1 MNGQGIAQFIPL
13 ILIFVIFYFFLIR
26 PQQKRAKDHLAMVAG
41 LKRGDEVITS
51 GGIIAIVD
59 RVMEDD
65 RIEVVLGDSVKVQ
78 IIRSTITSLLKKQ
91 KLNNNSFVLSFT
103 KIKVLLIYIILISA
117 FFFASLNFKNNNLI
131 DKKINLGLDL
141 QGGSY
146 ILLEID
152 TKPLV
157 SQKLQTK
164 VIPIKKLLSKNK
176 INFKNFNISSDNISL
191 IIEVEK
197 QKKFKN
203 LFFKQ
208 QENIV
213 NNFIPEYNKFELDLE
228 FNQNK
233 ALIKFSN
240 FGLISLNNAALK
252 QSIEII
258 RRRIDDVGTKEPTIL
273 QRGDKRILVE
283 LPGIDNPERIKE
295 LLGKT
300 AQLTFRLVSKDD
312 GFGSEKLILSENN
325 EELTVNKRVAISGDN
340 LVDAQPQFDSQSN
353 QPIVLFTLDRLGA
366 QKFGRITTENV
377 GRRLAIVLD
386 NTVISA
392 PQIREAITGG
402 TGTISGGFS
411 FQESTD
417 LALLLRSGALPAP
430 INIVEE
436 RTVGPDLGKDSIDA
450 GVFSLI
456 VGFILVIIFMFIKYK
471 IFGLVSNISL
481 IANLIMMVGIL
492 TILEATLTLPG
503 IAGIILTVGMAVDSN
518 VLIYERIKEELK
530 TEKSIIHAFDTGYN
544 KAKITVIDAN
554 VTTLIAAVIL
564 FTFGSGPVKGFAITL
579 GIGIVTTLFS
589 AYFVARHLTSLIV
602 LNDKNGK
609 YFKL

>member
-1 MNGQGIAQFIPL
+1 
-13 ILIFVIFYFFLIR
+13 
-26 PQQKRAKDHLAMVAG
+26 
-41 LKRGDEVITS
+41 
-51 GGIIAIVD
+51 
-59 RVMEDD
+59 
-65 RIEVVLGDSVKVQ
+65 
-78 IIRSTITSLLKKQ
+78 
-91 KLNNNSFVLSFT
+91 VLSFT
-103 KIKVLLIYIILISA
+103 KLKVIFIYLILISTI
-117 FFFASLNFKNNNLI
+117 FFASLNFKNNNLL
-131 DKKINLGLDL
+131 DKKVNLGLDL

-152 TKPLV
+152 TRPLIN
-157 SQKLQTK
+157 QKLQTK
-164 VIPIKKLLSKNK
+164 VIPIKKLLNENK
-176 INFKNFNISSDNISL
+176 INFKNFIISPNEISL
-191 IIEVEK
+191 TIDKKK
-197 QKKFKN
+197 QNKFKN

-208 QENIV
+208 IENNV

-233 ALIKFSN
+233 AFIKFSN
-240 FGLISLNNAALK
+240 FGIVSLNNVALK

-283 LPGIDNPERIKE
+283 LPGIDNPERVKE

-312 GFGSEKLILSENN
+312 GFGSEKLILLESG
-325 EELTVNKRVAISGDN
+325 EELTVNKRVVVSGDN
-340 LVDAQPQFDSQSN
+340 LVDAQPQFDNQSN

-366 QKFGRITTENV
+366 RKFGKITTENV

-386 NTVISA
+386 NSVISA
-392 PQIREAITGG
+392 PQIREPITGG

-430 INIVEE
+430 INIIEE

-450 GVFSLI
+450 GIFSLI
-456 VGFILVIIFMFIKYK
+456 VGFILVIIFMFFKYR

-481 IANLIMMVGIL
+481 IANLFMMVGIL

-554 VTTLIAAVIL
+554 ITTLIAAAIL
-564 FTFGSGPVKGFAITL
+564 FIFGSGPVKGFAVTL
-579 GIGIVTTLFS
+579 GIGIITTLFS
-589 AYFVARHLTSLIV
+589 AYFIARHLTSVIV
-602 LNDKNGK
+602 LNYKEGK

>member
-1 MNGQGIAQFIPL
+1 
-13 ILIFVIFYFFLIR
+13 
-26 PQQKRAKDHLAMVAG
+26 
-41 LKRGDEVITS
+41 
-51 GGIIAIVD
+51 
-59 RVMEDD
+59 
-65 RIEVVLGDSVKVQ
+65 
-78 IIRSTITSLLKKQ
+78 
-91 KLNNNSFVLSFT
+91 VLSFT
-103 KIKVLLIYIILISA
+103 KIKVLSIYLILVIII
-117 FFFASLNFKNNNLI
+117 FFASLNFNNNNFI
-131 DKKINLGLDL
+131 NKKINLGLDL

-152 TKPLV
+152 TKPLIN
-157 SQKLQTK
+157 QKLQTK
-164 VIPIKKLLSKNK
+164 VIPIKKLLNKNEIDFKDFK
-176 INFKNFNISSDNISL
+176 ISPDNISL
-191 IIEVEK
+191 KIN
-197 QKKFKN
+197 KKDKNKLKN

-208 QENIV
+208 QENTV
-213 NNFIPEYNKFELDLE
+213 NNFISEYNKFELDLE
-228 FNQNK
+228 FIKNS

-240 FGLISLNNAALK
+240 FGLVSLNNAAVK

-258 RRRIDDVGTKEPTIL
+258 RRRVDDSGTKEPTIL

-283 LPGIDNPERIKE
+283 LPGIDNPERVKE

-300 AQLTFRLVSKDD
+300 AQLTFRLVSKDN
-312 GFGSEKLILSENN
+312 GFGSEKLILSENS
-325 EELTVNKRVAISGDN
+325 EELIVNKRVVISGDN

-386 NTVISA
+386 NSVISA
-392 PQIREAITGG
+392 PQIREPITGG

-411 FQESTD
+411 FQDSTD

-430 INIVEE
+430 IDIVEE

-456 VGFILVIIFMFIKYK
+456 VGFTLVIIFMFIKYR

-481 IANLIMMVGIL
+481 IANLLMMIGIL

-518 VLIYERIKEELK
+518 VLIYERIREELK

-544 KAKITVIDAN
+544 KSKITVIDAN
-554 VTTLIAAVIL
+554 VTTLIAAFIL
-564 FTFGSGPVKGFAITL
+564 FIFGSGPVKGFAVTL
-579 GIGIVTTLFS
+579 GIGITTTLFC
-589 AYFVARHLTSLIV
+589 AYFIARHLTSVIV
-602 LNDKNGK
+602 LNDKEGK
-609 YFKL
+609 HFKL

>member
-1 MNGQGIAQFIPL
+1 M
-13 ILIFVIFYFFLIR
+13 
-26 PQQKRAKDHLAMVAG
+26 
-41 LKRGDEVITS
+41 
-51 GGIIAIVD
+51 
-59 RVMEDD
+59 
-65 RIEVVLGDSVKVQ
+65 
-78 IIRSTITSLLKKQ
+78 
-91 KLNNNSFVLSFT
+91 LSFT
-103 KIKVLLIYIILISA
+103 KIKVLSIYTILILA
-117 FFFASLNFKNNNLI
+117 IFFASLNLKTNNLI
-131 DKKINLGLDL
+131 DKKVNLGLDL

-164 VIPIKKLLSKNK
+164 VIPIKKLLNKNE
-176 INFKNFNISSDNISL
+176 INFKDFKVSLNKISL
-191 IIEVEK
+191 TVDREN
-197 QKKFKN
+197 QDKFKN
-203 LFFKQ
+203 LFFKK
-208 QENIV
+208 QENKV
-213 NNFIPEYNKFELDLE
+213 NNFILDYNKFELDIE
-228 FNQNK
+228 FNKDK
-233 ALIKFSN
+233 ASIQFSD
-240 FGLISLNNAALK
+240 FGLVSLNNAALK

-258 RRRIDDVGTKEPTIL
+258 RRRIDEVGTKEPTIL

-283 LPGIDNPERIKE
+283 LPGIDNPERVKE

-325 EELTVNKRVAISGDN
+325 EELIVSKRIVISGDN
-340 LVDAQPQFDSQSN
+340 LVDAQPQFDNQAN
-353 QPIVLFTLDRLGA
+353 QPLVRFNLDRLGA
-366 QKFGRITTENV
+366 QKFGKITTENI

-386 NTVISA
+386 GSVISA
-392 PQIREAITGG
+392 PSIREAIVGG
-402 TGTISGGFS
+402 SGTISGGFS
-411 FQESTD
+411 FQEATD

-450 GVFSLI
+450 GLFSLI
-456 VGFILVIIFMFIKYK
+456 VGFLLVIIFMFIKYRF
-471 IFGLVSNISL
+471 FGLISNISL
-481 IANLIMMVGIL
+481 VANLLMMVGIL
-492 TILEATLTLPG
+492 TILQATLTLPG

-554 VTTLIAAVIL
+554 VTTLIAAAIL
-564 FTFGSGPVKGFAITL
+564 FIFGSGPVKGFAVTL
-579 GIGIVTTLFS
+579 GIGIITTLFS
-589 AYFVARHLTSLIV
+589 AYFIARHLTSVLV
-602 LNDKNGK
+602 LNDKEGK

>member
-1 MNGQGIAQFIPL
+1 M
-13 ILIFVIFYFFLIR
+13 
-26 PQQKRAKDHLAMVAG
+26 
-41 LKRGDEVITS
+41 
-51 GGIIAIVD
+51 
-59 RVMEDD
+59 
-65 RIEVVLGDSVKVQ
+65 
-78 IIRSTITSLLKKQ
+78 
-91 KLNNNSFVLSFT
+91 LSFT
-103 KIKVLLIYIILISA
+103 KIKVLSIYLILILTI
-117 FFFASLNFKNNNLI
+117 FFASLNFKNNNLL
-131 DKKINLGLDL
+131 DKKVNLGLDL

-157 SQKLQTK
+157 NQKLQAK
-164 VIPIKKLLSKNK
+164 VIPIKKMLNKNT
-176 INFKNFNISSDNISL
+176 IDFKNFTISPDKISFT
-191 IIEVEK
+191 INTEE

-203 LFFKQ
+203 IFFKQ
-208 QENIV
+208 QENTI

-233 ALIKFSN
+233 AFIKFSN
-240 FGLISLNNAALK
+240 FGLVSLNNAALK

-300 AQLTFRLVSKDD
+300 AQLTFRLVSKED
-312 GFGSEKLILSENN
+312 GFGSEKLILSENK
-325 EELTVNKRVAISGDN
+325 EELIVSKRVVISGDN
-340 LVDAQPQFDSQSN
+340 LIDAQPQFDNQSN
-353 QPIVLFTLDRLGA
+353 QPLVRFNLDRAGA

-386 NTVISA
+386 DSVISA
-392 PQIREAITGG
+392 PNIREPITGG

-411 FQESTD
+411 FQQATD

-481 IANLIMMVGIL
+481 IANLFMIIGIL

-554 VTTLIAAVIL
+554 VTTLIAAAIL
-564 FTFGSGPVKGFAITL
+564 FIFGSGPVKGFAVTL
-579 GIGIVTTLFS
+579 GIGIITTLFS
-589 AYFVARHLTSLIV
+589 AYFIARHLTSVIV
-602 LNDKNGK
+602 LSDKEGK

>member
-1 MNGQGIAQFIPL
+1 M
-13 ILIFVIFYFFLIR
+13 
-26 PQQKRAKDHLAMVAG
+26 
-41 LKRGDEVITS
+41 
-51 GGIIAIVD
+51 
-59 RVMEDD
+59 
-65 RIEVVLGDSVKVQ
+65 
-78 IIRSTITSLLKKQ
+78 
-91 KLNNNSFVLSFT
+91 LSFT
-103 KIKVLLIYIILISA
+103 KIKVLFIYLILILGI
-117 FFFASLNFKNNNLI
+117 FFASLNLKNNNLA
-131 DKKINLGLDL
+131 DKNINLGLDL

-152 TKPLV
+152 TKPLIN
-157 SQKLQTK
+157 QKLQSK
-164 VIPIKKLLSKNK
+164 VIPIKKLLKENK
-176 INFKNFNISSDNISL
+176 IDFKDFIISSDSISV
-191 IIEVEK
+191 IIDK
-197 QKKFKN
+197 QRQNKLKN

-208 QENIV
+208 QENTV
-213 NNFIPEYNKFELDLE
+213 NNFISEYNKFELDLDFTE
-228 FNQNK
+228 NK
-233 ALIKFSN
+233 AFIEFSN
-240 FGLISLNNAALK
+240 FGLISLNNSALK

-283 LPGIDNPERIKE
+283 LPGIDNPERVKE

-312 GFGSEKLILSENN
+312 GFGSEKLILAESG
-325 EELTVNKRVAISGDN
+325 EELTVNKRVVISGDN
-340 LVDAQPQFDSQSN
+340 LVDAQPQFDNQSN

-366 QKFGRITTENV
+366 QKFGKITTENI

-386 NTVISA
+386 NSVISA

-417 LALLLRSGALPAP
+417 LSLLLRSGALPAP

-456 VGFILVIIFMFIKYK
+456 VGFTLVIIFMFIKYK
-471 IFGLVSNISL
+471 IFGLISNISL
-481 IANLIMMVGIL
+481 IANLFMMIGIL

-554 VTTLIAAVIL
+554 VTTLIAAIIL
-564 FTFGSGPVKGFAITL
+564 FIFGI
-579 GIGIVTTLFS
+579 
-589 AYFVARHLTSLIV
+589 Y
-602 LNDKNGK
+602 
-609 YFKL
+609 